1 LYGKKDKARKPLILI
16 EERTAMTEGIVT
28 SWVKDAKK
36 NAGWLITLGVLGIV
50 VGFMAIVSPLVA
62 GKSVAIM
69 VGVFMLV
76 AGLSQLVGSFKA
88 GSFGSGSM
96 GFFSGLL
103 TSLAGLLMFFQ
114 PLIGLGILA
123 IILGIYF
130 FTDGISEIVLAFRV
144 RPEEGWVWILI
155 SGVLAILLGFFIFRQ
170 WPISGAW
177 AVGILVGIHLLFRG
191 VSLVAIGVAARGG
204 LSRVQAELKQR
215 GTAS

>member
-1 LYGKKDKARKPLILI
+1 
-16 EERTAMTEGIVT
+16 MTEGIVT

-36 NAGWLITLGVLGIV
+36 NAGWLIALGVLGIA
-50 VGFMAIVSPLVA
+50 VGFMAIVSPMVA
-62 GKSVAIM
+62 GTSVAVM

-76 AGLSQLVGSFKA
+76 AGVSQLVGSLKA

-114 PLIGLGILA
+114 PLIGLGVLA

-130 FTDGISEIVLAFRV
+130 FSNGISEIVLAFRV

-155 SGVLAILLGFFIFRQ
+155 SGVLSILLGFFIFRQ

-177 AVGILVGIHLLFRG
+177 AIGTLVGIHLLFRG

-204 LSRVQAELKQR
+204 LSRVQDKLKQR
-215 GTAS
+215 GAAS

>member
-1 LYGKKDKARKPLILI
+1 
-16 EERTAMTEGIVT
+16 MTEGIVT

-36 NAGWLITLGVLGIV
+36 NAGWLIALGILGIV
-50 VGFMAIVSPLVA
+50 VGFMAIVSPMVA
-62 GKSVAIM
+62 GKSVAVV

-76 AGLSQLVGSFKA
+76 AGVSQLVGSLKA

-114 PLIGLGILA
+114 PLIGLGVLA

-191 VSLVAIGVAARGG
+191 VSLVAIGAAARGG
-204 LSRVQAELKQR
+204 LSRVQDKLKQR
-215 GTAS
+215 

>member
-1 LYGKKDKARKPLILI
+1 
-16 EERTAMTEGIVT
+16 MTEGIVT

>member
-1 LYGKKDKARKPLILI
+1 
-16 EERTAMTEGIVT
+16 MTEGIVT

-50 VGFMAIVSPLVA
+50 VGFMAIVSPMVA
-62 GKSVAIM
+62 GKSVAAV

-76 AGLSQLVGSFKA
+76 AGIFQLVGSLKA

-96 GFFSGLL
+96 GFFLGLL

-114 PLIGLGILA
+114 PLFGLGVLA

-144 RPEEGWVWILI
+144 RPEEGWVWILF

-191 VSLVAIGVAARGG
+191 VLLVVIGAAARGG
-204 LSRVQAELKQR
+204 LSRVQGGSHLFE
-215 GTAS
+215 